1 MDRKHIY
8 EVLDDGTKI
17 TYDVILTF
25 HNDINNK
32 DYIVYTDNA
41 YDNDDKLKIYAS
53 IYNSFDNTF
62 IGHPETKEEWDIIN
76 NLLNEVMGT
85 NS

>member
-8 EVLDDGTKI
+8 EELEDGTKI

-25 HNDINNK
+25 HNDINDK
-32 DYIVYTDNA
+32 DYIVYTDNT
-41 YDNDDKLKIYAS
+41 YDVEDKLRIYAS

-62 IGHPETKEEWDIIN
+62 VGHPETEEEWEIIN
-76 NLLNEVMGT
+76 NLLSEVLER
-85 NS
+85 